1 MSGFEIVLKVITAS
15 TVAPT
20 NNTNGS
26 GHIESRAIC
35 PAGKRVISGGF
46 NLGTTWSR
54 YLTVISSYPNP
65 PDESWYVQLSN
76 NTSLALGAVEVTAF
90 AVCVAK

>member
-1 MSGFEIVLKVITAS
+1 VLNVKSAS

-20 NNTNGS
+20 NNLDGS
-26 GHIESRAIC
+26 GHIDSRATC

-65 PDESWYVQLSN
+65 TDESWYVQLRN
-76 NTSLALGAVEVTAF
+76 NTSLALGTVEVTAF
-90 AVCVAK
+90 AVCVTK